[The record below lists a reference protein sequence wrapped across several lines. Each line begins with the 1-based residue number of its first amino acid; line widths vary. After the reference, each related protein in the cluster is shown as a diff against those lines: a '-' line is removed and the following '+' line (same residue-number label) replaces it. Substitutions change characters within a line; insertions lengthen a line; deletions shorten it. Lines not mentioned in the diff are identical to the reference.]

1 MTNIFVTQASS
12 LLHGNWNIWACKMY
26 IFLMT
31 ADIQAKN
38 HNTLHSNDQ
47 KRGESGMLYPNTM
60 TFVHFQCVQI
70 GWTGIFLDKRETTV

>member
-38 HNTLHSNDQ
+38 HNTLHLNDQ
-47 KRGESGMLYPNTM
+47 KRGESGMLYIPK
-60 TFVHFQCVQI
+60 H
-70 GWTGIFLDKRETTV
+70 K

>member
-1 MTNIFVTQASS
+1 MTNIFATQASS

-47 KRGESGMLYPNTM
+47 KRGESGMLYPNTNDICPFPM
-60 TFVHFQCVQI
+60 CPNWVDRNI
-70 GWTGIFLDKRETTV
+70 SR